1 MRRSTPLTG
10 ALALCACLALPAA
23 AGASEAVRLNTSFT
37 PDRPGAS
44 TTITFGFTV
53 SSPGGE
59 VPSQLRELN
68 LHLPAG
74 IGIARNTLGQAIC
87 EPIYLYARGPEGCPE
102 NSRLGFGSATA
113 AVPYGPETVSENAK
127 VYAYRGAPEHEHIT
141 VLFFAEGWEPVFAD
155 LVFPGHLIEDKGIFS
170 GELDTEVPIV
180 HSLPGGPDVSVVY
193 LRSTFGPEGLTYHR
207 TVAGHEIAFHPRG
220 VTVPLT
226 CPRGG
231 YPFAADLTFQDG
243 AHILARSTA
252 PCPPSGKHRR

>member
-1 MRRSTPLTG
+1 LWATCTYKS

-23 AGASEAVRLNTSFT
+23 AGASEAVRLSTSFS
-37 PDRPGAS
+37 PDVPGVS

-53 SSPGGE
+53 RGLGGK

-87 EPIYLYARGPEGCPE
+87 EPIYLYAHGPDGCPE

-127 VYAYRGAPEHEHIT
+127 VYAYRGAPENGHVT

-155 LVFPGHLIEDKGIFS
+155 LVFPGHLIEDKGPFS
-170 GELDTEVPIV
+170 GEIDTEVPIV
-180 HSLPGGPDVSVVY
+180 PSLPGGPDVSVVY

-207 TVAGHEIAFHPRG
+207 TVGGHEIAFHPRG
-220 VTVPLT
+220 VTVPLK

-231 YPFAADLTFQDG
+231 YPFAADLAFQDG
-243 AHILARSTA
+243 AHILARSAA